1 MKSYLS
7 FFIVAV
13 MTLGLLFLLL
23 TRPRT
28 PHDAPA
34 EVLELTEAGPEGG
47 AEAGAADAG
56 SKDATANVADA
67 APKPAGE
74 RPLRV
79 TGLGWELLAPG
90 AALGGVDAGGPLG
103 TSPNGVGPNIEIA
116 PETGLD
122 AVEARL
128 ARGGADPAGA
138 DIAILPLPSFVAGYE
153 RIRALDPRAFLVV
166 GFSRGREEIHA
177 APGALAK
184 APPAA
189 DEVKIVGLVPGNA
202 TDLNAKAAGSE
213 SATVFGLFALDLLG
227 VAPTRVRFVA
237 PGTTEAKTS
246 LLGAVIKGAADDRK
260 VVVSTTDATRLVPVV
275 AIAPRAVIDANEP
288 KLRAFSAAWLDGLG
302 KVSADA
308 SGIARKLA
316 AKEGVTLAA
325 GTGGAPEAIALLERL
340 GQLDNAKLADE
351 PTWIGASAKGP
362 VTLETLTQRTWQLA
376 RAGGLTS
383 TAAPEPLPIDARVIT
398 AMAITPKPKDAPKD
412 GDAGAPSTFAPLPAG
427 GVVLLSYR
435 AVAAEADAAQV
446 TAQIGFLSGV
456 FERAAFRVSAKG
468 GDKAA
473 KAIAQ
478 AAKEKFDLPSNR
490 LATVAAEPQGAFAQV
505 DVVALP

>member
-1 MKSYLS
+1 MKSYLT

-34 EVLELTEAGPEGG
+34 EVLELTDAGDGGVEG
-47 AEAGAADAG
+47 GAADAG
-56 SKDATANVADA
+56 KDATATADA
-67 APKPAGE
+67 TAPKPAGE

-90 AALGGVDAGGPLG
+90 ATLGGVDAGVG
-103 TSPNGVGPNIEIA
+103 TTIEIA

-166 GFSRGREEIHA
+166 GFSRGREELHA

-189 DEVKIVGLVPGNA
+189 DEVKVVGLVPGNA
-202 TDLNAKAAGSE
+202 SDLNAKAAGSE

-237 PGTTEAKTS
+237 PGTPEAKAS

-275 AIAPRAVIDANEP
+275 AIAPRAVIDASEP
-288 KLRAFSAAWLDGLG
+288 KLRAFSAAWLEGLG

-308 SGIARKLA
+308 SGVARKLA
-316 AKEGVTLAA
+316 AKEGVALAA

-340 GQLDNAKLADE
+340 GQLDNAKLTDE

-362 VTLETLTQRTWQLA
+362 VTLETLTQRTWHLA

-383 TAAPEPLPIDARVIT
+383 AAAPEPLPIDARVVT
-398 AMAITPKPKDAPKD
+398 AMAIAPKPKDAPKPE
-412 GDAGAPSTFAPLPAG
+412 GDAGAATTFAPLPAG
-427 GVVLLSYR
+427 GVVLVSYR

-446 TAQIGFLSGV
+446 AAQIGFLSGV

-478 AAKEKFDLPSNR
+478 AAKEKFDLPAGR